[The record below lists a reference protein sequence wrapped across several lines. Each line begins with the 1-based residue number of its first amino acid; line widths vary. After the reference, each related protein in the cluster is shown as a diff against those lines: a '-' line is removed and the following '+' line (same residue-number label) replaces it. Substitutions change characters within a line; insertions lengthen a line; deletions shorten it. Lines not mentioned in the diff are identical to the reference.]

1 MIADWKGQLERSRK
15 SVPISLGVP
24 IPLTCHEYTQTIYYG
39 TDYAMY
45 HIRRNDLLRLSGQ
58 TNTNLVNGEDNKL
71 NTSPANIS
79 ATYKNDSAKHPG
91 ALLYMTDE
99 QDPEYIAELEAQ
111 LAAVNPDV
119 TRVDRLFAGCHTDNF
134 CIYCNCVQLKKRASF
149 TRLFGLRGLDKDG
162 KKSVVL
168 TVATTPPPRRDFTA
182 VAPAGAVGV
191 GDPLAAERLAL
202 LRSGAVAAAAAAAA
216 ATAATAAAVAESGEP
231 SAKRIKVYQNMMEM
245 ESYGNYLKEKE
256 AAGYTLV
263 YE

>member
-1 MIADWKGQLERSRK
+1 
-15 SVPISLGVP
+15 
-24 IPLTCHEYTQTIYYG
+24 LTCHEYKQTIYYG
-39 TDYAMY
+39 ANYTMY

-58 TNTNLVNGEDNKL
+58 TDTNLVSGEDNKL
-71 NTSPANIS
+71 NTSPANVS
-79 ATYKNDSAKHPG
+79 ATYKNDYAKHPG
-91 ALLYMTDE
+91 ALLYMSDE

-119 TRVDRLFAGCHTDNF
+119 TRVDRLFAACHTDNF

-168 TVATTPPPRRDFTA
+168 TVATTPPPRRESD
-182 VAPAGAVGV
+182 
-191 GDPLAAERLAL
+191 
-202 LRSGAVAAAAAAAA
+202 AVAAAAAAAA
-216 ATAATAAAVAESGEP
+216 ATAVTAAAVAESGEP
-231 SAKRIKVYQNMMEM
+231 SAKRIRVYQNMMEM